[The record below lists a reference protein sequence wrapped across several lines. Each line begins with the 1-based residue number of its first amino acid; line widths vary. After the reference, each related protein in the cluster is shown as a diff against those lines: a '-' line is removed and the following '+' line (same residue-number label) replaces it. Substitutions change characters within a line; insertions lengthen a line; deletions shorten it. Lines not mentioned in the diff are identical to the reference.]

1 MVTAAGE
8 GLRSARDMLPAGAP
22 RLGLGCGD
30 LYAGEHEQASLR
42 LLKTAFDSG
51 VRYFDVARLYG
62 DGQAEHVVGKA
73 FRGVRDQ
80 LIIASKAGIVPW
92 SMQLPRACNARRSA
106 PQGAWRPSPA
116 G

>member
-1 MVTAAGE
+1 
-8 GLRSARDMLPAGAP
+8 MLPAGAP